1 LTLLAGGV
9 AGITF
14 FSASVYSYFRLYP
27 SEAERLFV
35 AKAVR
40 EFAKA
45 LDFDRK
51 KLIYYT
57 IPEFDLPVEA
67 PIDAISS
74 ARGRDGKCSEADLIR
89 LWARTVIQMHTQ
101 LESSWIVTSKEEMRH
116 ELISE
121 AKVRLVYC
129 GTYIAD
135 RWAWRV
141 FCDRPCPISDRGSQR
156 CARSCRPRSSAIC

>member
-1 LTLLAGGV
+1 MTLLAGGV

-121 AKVRLVYC
+121 AKVRLAYC
-129 GTYIAD
+129 GTSGRQVGMAG
-135 RWAWRV
+135 V
-141 FCDRPCPISDRGSQR
+141 L
-156 CARSCRPRSSAIC
+156 